1 MSGIISRTKYDND
14 YNVEFVNQQ
23 TNEGNYRLD
32 NNYCDNNNKCHSLFG
47 PRQNKNNSNTEIS
60 SYNIIDRKEI
70 ENYLKNLDMPT
81 SRSMNYRTLNDK
93 NNKLSEFIKS
103 KQLNIY
109 NECNDLLNIN
119 DTRLDKDI
127 RDFKSVNI
135 NRFEYP
141 IIDPLNFVFNGIPK
155 TEQIDNDRNG
165 INSRLK
171 AKDNFKMNK

>member
-1 MSGIISRTKYDND
+1 MT
-14 YNVEFVNQQ
+14 
-23 TNEGNYRLD
+23 
-32 NNYCDNNNKCHSLFG
+32 
-47 PRQNKNNSNTEIS
+47 
-60 SYNIIDRKEI
+60 
-70 ENYLKNLDMPT
+70 T

-93 NNKLSEFIKS
+93 NNKMSEFIKS

-127 RDFKSVNI
+127 RELKSVNI